1 MVIQTWKMAWSAV
14 CANKL
19 RTFLTMLGII
29 IGVTALIV
37 LVSIAGG
44 ASSTVSEKISQM
56 GTNYLSVRINDDK
69 ENPLRIKEFSK
80 LLSDKTIE
88 AAAPFG
94 SASVTGKSGYTS
106 GTMTVHGTTGDYFS
120 IMGLELSSGRFL
132 KKTDSDNHSYV
143 IVITADTAVELF
155 GREDVQGET
164 LSLDGRHFQVVGVLD
179 EDTDSQASAMVAS
192 SDSQEDGEQTVALE
206 GYIPYST
213 LTRIADNV
221 LDITQFYVSST
232 DDESIDQTEAAVN
245 RILSERLEGDEDA
258 FTVQSQSEIMETMGE
273 VNSTMSLM
281 LGGIAVISLLVG
293 GIGIMNIMLVSVTER
308 TREIGI
314 RKAIGAGKGMILLQF
329 MMEAVI
335 VSMAGCMVGI
345 GVSWVSLEIAGKI
358 MGDAMSVSMDGQV
371 VLAAV
376 VFSAL
381 IGVVFGIYPASKAAS
396 KRPIEALRFS

>member
-1 MVIQTWKMAWSAV
+1 
-14 CANKL
+14 
-19 RTFLTMLGII
+19 
-29 IGVTALIV
+29 
-37 LVSIAGG
+37 
-44 ASSTVSEKISQM
+44 
-56 GTNYLSVRINDDK
+56 
-69 ENPLRIKEFSK
+69 
-80 LLSDKTIE
+80 
-88 AAAPFG
+88 
-94 SASVTGKSGYTS
+94 
-106 GTMTVHGTTGDYFS
+106 
-120 IMGLELSSGRFL
+120 
-132 KKTDSDNHSYV
+132 
-143 IVITADTAVELF
+143 
-155 GREDVQGET
+155 
-164 LSLDGRHFQVVGVLD
+164 
-179 EDTDSQASAMVAS
+179 
-192 SDSQEDGEQTVALE
+192 
-206 GYIPYST
+206 IPYST

-232 DDESIDQTEAAVN
+232 DDESIDQTEAAVS

-258 FTVQSQSEIMETMGE
+258 FIVQSQSEIMETMGE

>member
-1 MVIQTWKMAWSAV
+1 
-14 CANKL
+14 
-19 RTFLTMLGII
+19 
-29 IGVTALIV
+29 
-37 LVSIAGG
+37 
-44 ASSTVSEKISQM
+44 
-56 GTNYLSVRINDDK
+56 
-69 ENPLRIKEFSK
+69 
-80 LLSDKTIE
+80 
-88 AAAPFG
+88 
-94 SASVTGKSGYTS
+94 
-106 GTMTVHGTTGDYFS
+106 
-120 IMGLELSSGRFL
+120 
-132 KKTDSDNHSYV
+132 
-143 IVITADTAVELF
+143 
-155 GREDVQGET
+155 
-164 LSLDGRHFQVVGVLD
+164 
-179 EDTDSQASAMVAS
+179 MVAS

-335 VSMAGCMVGI
+335 VSMAGCVVGI